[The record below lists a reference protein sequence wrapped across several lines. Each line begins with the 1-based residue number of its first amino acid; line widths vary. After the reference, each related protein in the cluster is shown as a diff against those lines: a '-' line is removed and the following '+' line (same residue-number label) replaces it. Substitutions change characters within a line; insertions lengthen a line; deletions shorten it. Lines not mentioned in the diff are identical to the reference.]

1 MHIGPMRDHGV
12 PMSQM
17 QTCET
22 CSTVYRS
29 DEFGTCPTCRSRD
42 PHVPSDDALARA
54 TDPTTPDDELGKLA
68 FHDDAAVRAAVYAN
82 RSTPTWARNRLRRE
96 VDPSSTPPEWEPSQP
111 YRGPSSGRLYAPNSM
126 VTTLDFVPGHTIME
140 SKGLIYATTSTVGTK
155 AKTDDGSLIN
165 RLEGRLEHATRE
177 SLDKLWRRAR
187 QEGANAVVAV
197 HIAAADSEGSGLSTF
212 RSSGVVLIGTAV
224 VVVPNSA

>member
-1 MHIGPMRDHGV
+1 
-12 PMSQM
+12 
-17 QTCET
+17 
-22 CSTVYRS
+22 
-29 DEFGTCPTCRSRD
+29 
-42 PHVPSDDALARA
+42 
-54 TDPTTPDDELGKLA
+54 
-68 FHDDAAVRAAVYAN
+68 
-82 RSTPTWARNRLRRE
+82 
-96 VDPSSTPPEWEPSQP
+96 
-111 YRGPSSGRLYAPNSM
+111 M